1 MVVNGRKSTYI
12 EVVSGVPQGTVLGPV
27 LFLMHIADI
36 DTEVECAQV
45 TSFADDTRLSA
56 VVMTPEDAEKL
67 QGDLDKVYSWAEV
80 NNMSFN
86 DSKFVHLRYGKTA
99 QQGAGYTGQNGSVIE
114 RHRNTRDLGV
124 LMSDT
129 GAFDEH
135 IEEILTKARGKVGWI
150 LRVFAARDART
161 MLTLFKSLVLP
172 IVEYCSQLWS
182 PGRIGTIRKLEAI
195 QRSFTYRIQ
204 GMKDLN
210 YWDRLKSLNMYSLER
225 RRERYAIIYTWKVIN
240 GVVPNISED
249 ADQIQTYEHIRRG
262 KLCFVPR
269 LNGRALQSVQTMREN
284 SLAVL
289 GPRLFNELEPE
300 LRGFDGKLEVFKR
313 RLDRFLETVPDRPA
327 LPHYPQAATNNTLK
341 VQLEQQRRQ
350 YY

>member
-1 MVVNGRKSTYI
+1 M
-12 EVVSGVPQGTVLGPV
+12 PQGTVLGPV
-27 LFLMHIADI
+27 LFLMHITDI
-36 DTEVECAQV
+36 DAEVECAQV

-67 QGDLDKVYSWAEV
+67 QGDLDKIYSWAET

-86 DSKFVHLRYGKTA
+86 DSKFVHLRYGKAA
-99 QQGAGYTGQNGSVIE
+99 QQCAGYTGQNGSVIE
-114 RHRNTRDLGV
+114 RHRSTRDLGV

-129 GAFDEH
+129 GSFDNH
-135 IEEILTKARGKVGWI
+135 IDEMLTKARGKVGWI
-150 LRVFAARDART
+150 LRVFSARDART

-182 PGRIGTIRKLEAI
+182 PGRIGVIRRLEAI
-195 QRSFTYRIQ
+195 QRSFTYRIT
-204 GMKDLN
+204 GMRDLN
-210 YWDRLKSLNMYSLER
+210 YWDRLKSLNLYSLER

-240 GVVPNISED
+240 GVVPNISEGE
-249 ADQIQTYEHIRRG
+249 DQIRTYEHIRRG
-262 KLCFVPR
+262 KLCSVPR
-269 LNGRALQSVQTMREN
+269 LSGRALQSVQTMREN

-300 LRGFDGKLEVFKR
+300 LRGFDGELEVFKR

-327 LPHYPQAATNNTLK
+327 LPHYPQCATDNTLK

-350 YY
+350 H